1 MTLESLL
8 RESAV
13 SDGTTSFAGRAGI
26 RDRTSLS
33 VIMVSGAL
41 SIAGTSSAEPT
52 AIWGEPYTRESDPTA
67 SGPSRDAVATQM
79 EIETRDCTG
88 RAVSELRRISGLT
101 WEQLA
106 GLFGVSRRSV
116 HFWAS
121 GKPLNATNH
130 ERLMR
135 VLDVVRYADRGT
147 ARGTR
152 EALLAAREGTTAF
165 EMLAEQR
172 FWEARMAL
180 GQGRARLVPTLTPLS
195 EAAQTAR
202 KPLPPEELF
211 DAKRDRV
218 HQEPGRGRAARTAR
232 GQRRGRG

>member
-1 MTLESLL
+1 MTPESLL

-13 SDGTTSFAGRAGI
+13 SGGTTSLAGRAGI
-26 RDRTSLS
+26 RDRSSLS

-67 SGPSRDAVATQM
+67 SGPSRDAVATRM
-79 EIETRDCTG
+79 EIETEATG

-121 GKPLNATNH
+121 GKPMNAANH
-130 ERLMR
+130 ERLMH
-135 VLDVVRYADRGT
+135 VLDVVRHADRGT

-152 EALLAAREGTTAF
+152 AALLEAREGTTAF
-165 EMLAEQR
+165 GMLADQR

>member
-8 RESAV
+8 GESAV
-13 SDGTTSFAGRAGI
+13 GDGTTSFTGRAGI
-26 RDRTSLS
+26 RDRASLS
-33 VIMVSGAL
+33 VIMVGGAL
-41 SIAGTSSAEPT
+41 SIAGTSSSEPT
-52 AIWGEPYTRESDPTA
+52 TIWGDPYTRESDPTA
-67 SGPSRDAVATQM
+67 SGPSRNAMVTQVEVETEAT
-79 EIETRDCTG
+79 RK
-88 RAVSELRRISGLT
+88 AVSELRRVSGLT

-121 GKPLNATNH
+121 GRPLNAANH

-135 VLDVVRYADRGT
+135 VLDVVRHADRGT

-152 EALLAAREGTTAF
+152 AALLEAREGTTAF
-165 EMLAEQR
+165 EMLADQR

-180 GQGRARLVPTLTPLS
+180 GRGRTRLVPSLTPLS

-202 KPLPPEELF
+202 KPLPPYELHG
-211 DAKRDRV
+211 AKSDRV
-218 HQEPGRGRAARTAR
+218 HQELGHARAARTAR
-232 GQRRGRG
+232 GQRRGRS

>member
-13 SDGTTSFAGRAGI
+13 SQGTTSFAGRAGI
-26 RDRTSLS
+26 RDRPSLS
-33 VIMVSGAL
+33 VIMASGAL

-79 EIETRDCTG
+79 EIETEVTRK
-88 RAVSELRRISGLT
+88 AVSELRRISGLT

-106 GLFGVSRRSV
+106 ELFGVSRRSV

-121 GKPLNATNH
+121 GRPLNAVNH
-130 ERLMR
+130 QRLMR
-135 VLDVVRYADRGT
+135 VLDVVRHADRGT

-152 EALLAAREGTTAF
+152 EALLAARGGGTAF
-165 EMLAEQR
+165 GMLADQR
-172 FWEARMAL
+172 FWEARTAL
-180 GQGRARLVPTLTPLS
+180 GRGRSRLVPTLTPLS
-195 EAAQTAR
+195 EAARTAR
-202 KPLPPEELF
+202 KPLPPDELH
-211 DAKRDRV
+211 DAMSDRV
-218 HQEPGRGRAARTAR
+218 HQETGRGRAARTAR
-232 GQRRGRG
+232 GQRRGRA

>member
-13 SDGTTSFAGRAGI
+13 SGGTTSLAGRAGI
-26 RDRTSLS
+26 RDRSSLS

-79 EIETRDCTG
+79 EIEIETAR

-172 FWEARMAL
+172 FREARLAL
-180 GQGRARLVPTLTPLS
+180 GRGRTRPVPVLTPLS
-195 EAAQTAR
+195 PAAQKAR
-202 KPLPPEELF
+202 KPLPPDELH
-211 DAKRDRV
+211 DAKSDRV